1 MFRQLLLQ
9 MLTVTTSV
17 CGLMNFLRA
26 EDGASILHPVPYQV
40 IQRVGFHPAL
50 TAEVPANPGYATIP
64 VRLKFAG
71 DRASGNAR
79 PFRSEYRILETA
91 VTESDVSW
99 SPLDLEY
106 DQSQHEFKGSC
117 VAMAGGWYRL
127 EVRFRN
133 TADEPWIETKV
144 EPIGVGELF
153 LVAGQSYATN
163 TNDERLRVE
172 DERLRVA
179 AYDVMSD
186 RWQTAHD
193 PQPAPDKT
201 DGGSIWPPLGDL
213 LAAEYSV
220 PIGFAN
226 VAVGGTSSDQ
236 WQPAG
241 ELFPRLVQAGKLTGR
256 FRAVLW
262 QQGESDVISGT
273 SREKYVR
280 NLQAIRTAAVRT
292 WGFEP
297 VWLCAKST
305 HHPTVYEKPED
316 EQRIRDAIG
325 DLSVMSGFGAG
336 PDTDLLRGENRGGLG
351 SRRHF
356 SGLGQRRAAAMWGE
370 VLTDRLDR
378 VPSGVDAATFLL
390 RDLHL
395 LEPAWESEVVFRES
409 TVLRIHDSSDV
420 ACARLA
426 FSAAEILEIATANGA
441 TRIAREQVEMSADGV
456 TLKFPGDLPVEAI
469 SDDAIY
475 LPQDAPNSY
484 RHRRDHP
491 EQNLLYR
498 PGRWFHDRNLEITYR
513 RRKTADVVPRPA
525 VVSGSLPSTQE
536 RLRVGQP
543 LKIGISGDS
552 ISTGLDAS
560 LTTAAAPFQP
570 GYPELVVAQLRVLS
584 DSDVTCVNRA
594 VAGWSVANGLQDL
607 DTLLAARPELIVI
620 AYGMNDVGR
629 KDPKWFR
636 EQNEALIRRI
646 RGGLPQSEILLV
658 CTMLGNRE
666 WIHTPREM
674 FSEYR
679 DVLLSFASSGTAV
692 ADLTEVWGQMLKS
705 KDDLDL
711 TGNGLN
717 HPNDFGHRLYAQAIL
732 KLLAP
737 AR

>member
-1 MFRQLLLQ
+1 MFRQFLPQLLTL
-9 MLTVTTSV
+9 TTSV
-17 CGLMNFLRA
+17 CGLMSSLPA
-26 EDGASILHPVPYQV
+26 EDGATVVHPVPYQV
-40 IQRVGFHPAL
+40 IQRVGFHPTPA
-50 TAEVPANPGYATIP
+50 AEVSANRGYATIP
-64 VRLKFAG
+64 VRLRLSG
-71 DRASGNAR
+71 DQASGNTA
-79 PFRSEYRILETA
+79 PYQSEYRILETTDTGSE
-91 VTESDVSW
+91 VRW
-99 SPLDLEY
+99 SPLDLEH
-106 DQSQHEFKGSC
+106 DQRQHLWSGSC

-127 EVRFRN
+127 EVRLRK
-133 TADEPWIETKV
+133 TADVPWIETTV
-144 EPIGVGELF
+144 EPIGVGEVF

-163 TNDERLRVE
+163 TNDERLRIE

-220 PIGFAN
+220 PIGFMN
-226 VAVGGTSSDQ
+226 VAVGGTSSEQ

-241 ELFPRLVQAGKLTGR
+241 ELFPRLVQAGKSTGR

-262 QQGESDVISGT
+262 QQGESDVINGT
-273 SREKYVR
+273 SREQYVH
-280 NLQAIRTAAVRT
+280 NIQTIRTAAVRA

-305 HHPTVYEKPED
+305 HHPTVYDKPED
-316 EQRIRDAIG
+316 EQRIRDAID
-325 DLSVMSGFGAG
+325 DLSAMPGFGAG

-370 VLTDRLDR
+370 LLTSRLDR
-378 VPSGVDAATFLL
+378 VPSGVDAASFLL

-395 LEPAWESEVVFRES
+395 LEPAWESNIVHRES

-420 ACARLA
+420 ARARLA
-426 FSAAEILEIATANGA
+426 FPAAEILEIATANGA
-441 TRIAREQVEMSADGV
+441 TRISREQWELSADGV
-456 TLKFPGDLPVEAI
+456 TVKFSGELPVEAI
-469 SDDAIY
+469 SDDAMY

-491 EQNLLYR
+491 EQNLMYR

-513 RRKTADVVPRPA
+513 LSRTADVETQPS
-525 VVSGSLPSTQE
+525 VVAGSLPATLE
-536 RLRVGQP
+536 RLRTGQSV
-543 LKIGISGDS
+543 KIGISGDS

-560 LTTAAAPFQP
+560 LTTGTAPFQP

-584 DSDVTCVNRA
+584 DSDVTYVNRA

-607 DTLLAARPELIVI
+607 DALLSAKPELIVI

-636 EQNEALIRRI
+636 EQNEAMIRHI
-646 RGGLPQSEILLV
+646 REVLPQSEILLV

-674 FSEYR
+674 FAEYR
-679 DVLLSFASSGTAV
+679 NVLMSCASSGTAI
-692 ADLTEVWGQMLKS
+692 ADLTEVWGRLLKS
-705 KDDLDL
+705 KEDLDL